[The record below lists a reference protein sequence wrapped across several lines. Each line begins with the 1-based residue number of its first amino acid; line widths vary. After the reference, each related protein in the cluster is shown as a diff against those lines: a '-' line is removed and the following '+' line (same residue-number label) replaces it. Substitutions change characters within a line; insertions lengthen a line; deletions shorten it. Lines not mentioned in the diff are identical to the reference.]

1 MDNSPL
7 VAIGLPLALFI
18 IMVGMGLSLT
28 LADFKRVIEQP
39 KAISIGCIGQLLLIP
54 LLGFAI
60 GWGLTEG
67 IMAAGIVLIAAL
79 PGGTTSN
86 LFTYLAKAN
95 LALSITLTVIASLVT
110 TLTIPLYVNLA
121 LETFTGA
128 GEIVRLPFLQTLIQ
142 MTAILIVP
150 VAIGMALNR
159 RFPSAAKRMEPI
171 ISKFS
176 ALVLALIVVG
186 IIVKEWNNLPG
197 WIEQVWLPV
206 LLLNFG
212 SMAVGYGLGKFGQ
225 LGQKDSVTLSIELGL
240 KNVTVGLMIALTLL
254 QNTELA
260 VPAAIYGILHFFTA
274 FGIAAFTR
282 RRSKLANN

>member
-7 VAIGLPLALFI
+7 VAIGLPIALFI

-28 LADFKRVIEQP
+28 TADFRRVFEQP
-39 KAISIGCIGQLLLIP
+39 KSISIGVVGQLLLIP
-54 LLGFAI
+54 MLGFAI
-60 GWGLTEG
+60 GWGLSGG
-67 IMAAGIVLIAAL
+67 IMAAGLVLIAAL

-110 TLTIPLYVNLA
+110 TVTLPLYVNLA

-128 GEIVRLPFLQTLIQ
+128 GEIVRLPFVQTLVQ

-150 VAIGMALNR
+150 VCIGMALNR
-159 RFPSAAKRMEPI
+159 KFPGAAKRAEPI

-176 ALVLALIVVG
+176 ALVLALIVIG

-197 WIEQVWLPV
+197 WISLVWLPV
-206 LLLNFG
+206 VLLNFG
-212 SMAVGYGLGKFGQ
+212 SMAIGYGLGKLAS
-225 LGQKDSVTLSIELGL
+225 LGEKDSVTLSIELGL
-240 KNVTVGLMIALTLL
+240 KNVTIGLMIALTLL

-274 FGIAAFTR
+274 FGIAAVMR
-282 RRSKLANN
+282 RNAAV